1 MMMLATGNVAQ
12 EVDRAFAII
21 GGMCLVMLVAITG
34 VMVYFAFKYRRS
46 VRREA
51 AQIEGHLPLEVA
63 WIIIPTLLA
72 FYMFFVGMK
81 GFRMMREVPLD
92 ARVIEVTGQ
101 QWFWKVYYPDEEI
114 FAPVREDNKVELHLP
129 VGKPVKFALTSNMGD
144 VLHSFYLPDF
154 RIKEDCI
161 PGQET
166 YIWIN
171 PDKIGRYNIFC
182 AEYCGA
188 DHSKMGGELIVEPQ
202 EDYDAWVAK
211 MIADKNKPVVMAVAM
226 NEETEEIKNR
236 NGPLLFGTYCATCHD
251 KNGQGGLIE
260 GARNFTSLEGW
271 TKGTRLTDIF
281 RTITEGVPGTQMRSF
296 GHLPAWDRFALAHQ
310 VASFYKGKDRPLD
323 TPEDI
328 EKLKEDYTLDKQ
340 YEPGERIP
348 IDKAME
354 AIAKEAEVKV
364 SSL

>member
-1 MMMLATGNVAQ
+1 MMMLATGDVVQ
-12 EVDRAFAII
+12 EVDRAFMII
-21 GGMCLVMLVAITG
+21 GGMCLVMLVAITA

-51 AQIEGHLPLEVA
+51 AQIEGHLLLEIT
-63 WIIIPTLLA
+63 WIVIPTLMA

-81 GFRMMREVPLD
+81 GFRMMREVPPN
-92 ARVIEVTGQ
+92 ATVIEVTGQ
-101 QWFWKVYYPDEEI
+101 QWFWKVYYPDEDI
-114 FAPVREDNKVELHLP
+114 TATVREDKKVEVHLP
-129 VGKPVKFALTSNMGD
+129 VGQPVKFALTSNLSD

-171 PDKIGRYNIFC
+171 PDKIGKYNIFC
-182 AEYCGA
+182 AEYCGK
-188 DHSKMGGELIVEPQ
+188 DHSRMGGELIVESQ

-226 NEETEEIKNR
+226 NPESEDITERKGQLKFE
-236 NGPLLFGTYCATCHD
+236 TYCISCHG

-260 GARNFTSLEGW
+260 GARNFTTLQGW

-281 RTITEGVPGTQMRSF
+281 RTITEGVPGTQMRPFSQ
-296 GHLPAWDRFALAHQ
+296 LPAWDRFALAHE
-310 VASFYKGKDRPLD
+310 VASFYKGKDRPVD

-328 EKLKEDYTLDKQ
+328 EKLKVDYTLDKQ
-340 YEPGERIP
+340 YIPGKKIP

-354 AIAKEAEVKV
+354 AIVREAEAKV